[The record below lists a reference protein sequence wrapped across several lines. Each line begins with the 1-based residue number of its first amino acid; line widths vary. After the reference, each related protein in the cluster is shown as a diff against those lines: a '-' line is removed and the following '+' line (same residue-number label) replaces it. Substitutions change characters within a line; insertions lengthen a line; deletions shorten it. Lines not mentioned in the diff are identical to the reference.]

1 MTLIID
7 DLCTHKDIVGESLG
21 MRLQM
26 LYQLGHRGSSAG
38 QAKSINY
45 KGNGI
50 SFLIN
55 KVTLSQRLGVG
66 WDNCMCN
73 DNIHVLTLLHITLH
87 VHCMYVHVQVQ
98 VQLYMYMY
106 NCITIS
112 L

>member
-1 MTLIID
+1 
-7 DLCTHKDIVGESLG
+7 

-66 WDNCMCN
+66 WGNCMCN
-73 DNIHVLTLLHITLH
+73 DNIHVPTSLQITCTCTL
-87 VHCMYVHVQVQ
+87 YVHVHVQ
-98 VQLYMYMY
+98 VQLYMYK
-106 NCITIS
+106 
-112 L
+112 

>member
-1 MTLIID
+1 M
-7 DLCTHKDIVGESLG
+7 GESLG

-55 KVTLSQRLGVG
+55 RVTLSQCLGVG

-73 DNIHVLTLLHITLH
+73 DNIHVPTLLQITCTCTL
-87 VHCMYVHVQVQ
+87 YVHVQVQ
-98 VQLYMYMY
+98 VQLYMYK
-106 NCITIS
+106 
-112 L
+112 